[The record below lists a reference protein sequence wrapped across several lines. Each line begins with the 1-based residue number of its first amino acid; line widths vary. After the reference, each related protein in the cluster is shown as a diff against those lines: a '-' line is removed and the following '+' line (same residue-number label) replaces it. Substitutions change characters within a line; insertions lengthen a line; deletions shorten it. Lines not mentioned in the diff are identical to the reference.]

1 MRTDNGLPFAAPTAL
16 YRLSKLAAVWWLR
29 LGIRIERI
37 ELGKPQQNGRHER
50 MHLTLKRE
58 ATKPAGENFLQ
69 QQARFDAF
77 VTRYNEERP
86 HAALDMHTPASRYA
100 ASPRVYR
107 GRTELAYPFHDATI
121 TVTHCGRICF
131 RGRKVNLSHALAGRP
146 TDRHK
151 NRHSR
156 RVLSAAFLAPTR
168 PPFAVATMVLKESQL
183 AEETLIQK
191 IRSLPPERV
200 AEIEDFVDF
209 LTVRDQ
215 DRHFTQ
221 AAARLSEEAFRAVWD
236 NSGDAQYDRL

>member
-37 ELGKPQQNGRHER
+37 EPGKPQQNGRHER

-86 HAALDMHTPASRYA
+86 HAALDMHTPAS
-100 ASPRVYR
+100 
-107 GRTELAYPFHDATI
+107 
-121 TVTHCGRICF
+121 HCGRICF
-131 RGRKVNLSHALAGRP
+131 RGRKVTLSHALAGRP